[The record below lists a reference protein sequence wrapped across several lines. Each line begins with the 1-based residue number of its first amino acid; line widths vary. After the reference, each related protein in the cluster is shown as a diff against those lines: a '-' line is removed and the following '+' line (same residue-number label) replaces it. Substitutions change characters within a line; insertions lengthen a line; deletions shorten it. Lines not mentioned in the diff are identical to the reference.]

1 MNTLELKQE
10 LINKISRIEDIDF
23 LKAIKTFLEYKKKD
37 TLINLTLEQE
47 RELLLASEDGKKGNL
62 INQSELDKKVEEWLK
77 EK

>member
-23 LKAIKTFLEYKKKD
+23 LKAIKTILEYKKKD
-37 TLINLTLEQE
+37 TLINLTDEQE

-62 INQSELDKKVEEWLK
+62 ISQSELDKKVEEWLK

>member
-10 LINKISRIEDIDF
+10 LINKISKIEDIDF
-23 LKAIKTFLEYKKKD
+23 LKAIKTILEYKKKD
-37 TLINLTLEQE
+37 TLINLTYEQE

-62 INQSELDKKVEEWLK
+62 ISQSELDKKVEEWLK